1 MPVPADD
8 PRLKRC
14 GYAKLFG
21 DGGKLDLVM
30 RKREVVLGRPSKG
43 KTIDV
48 QLAEHKAVSREHAI
62 IRYNSDTSEQRG
74 GGSGSRCLRRGG
86 AAGPVTAGGRCR
98 SRVQRHA
105 CSAGQ

>member
-21 DGGKLDLVM
+21 DGGKLDFVM

-74 GGSGSRCLRRGG
+74 GE
-86 AAGPVTAGGRCR
+86 AAA
-98 SRVQRHA
+98 A
-105 CSAGQ
+105 A